1 MINIFF
7 NPSYFLQSQKKV
19 LLTRSFRYSVFY
31 NLYVQYMY
39 RLNRPINENLIY
51 SGPHNRIN
59 NLLKLKNVDHRISFN
74 KLHYQNSYFVQFD
87 SSTQKILKTIKN
99 DRKNKILVGP
109 LFDLENNQKL
119 NHEIINNSNIKKLV
133 ASKSALK
140 TIHFFDKFDEEIK
153 NKTVVFPAGIVSE
166 SEIESRKKYHKKSL
180 KCLIYYK
187 KRDVNE
193 LNFVI
198 KKLINKKIDY
208 TVLAYGEYRNS
219 DFTKYIKSCSFAIVL
234 DKTES
239 QGFAIQKIMSYN
251 IPMLVW
257 DYKINFVN
265 GNNINGTSVPYWSSN
280 CGEIFSDKNELEES
294 LNKIIKNLNNYQP
307 KEFVKQKLTHEIFY
321 KNILSVFENF

>member
-1 MINIFF
+1 M
-7 NPSYFLQSQKKV
+7 
-19 LLTRSFRYSVFY
+19 
-31 NLYVQYMY
+31 
-39 RLNRPINENLIY
+39 
-51 SGPHNRIN
+51 
-59 NLLKLKNVDHRISFN
+59 
-74 KLHYQNSYFVQFD
+74 
-87 SSTQKILKTIKN
+87 
-99 DRKNKILVGP
+99 
-109 LFDLENNQKL
+109 
-119 NHEIINNSNIKKLV
+119 
-133 ASKSALK
+133 
-140 TIHFFDKFDEEIK
+140 
-153 NKTVVFPAGIVSE
+153 FPAGIISE

-219 DFTKYIKSCSFAIVL
+219 DFTKYIKSCDFAIVL

-251 IPMLVW
+251 VPMLVW
-257 DYKINFVN
+257 DYKINFIN

-307 KEFVKQKLTHEIFY
+307 KEFVKQNLTHEIFY